1 MEGGYLTQL
10 EWMLE
15 LDLRGGNELAAY
27 ALVYGFSKD
36 GKSWYQGSASYVA
49 RWLKCTVRTARET
62 LHRLAERGLL
72 ETRERVE
79 NNVRFVDYRV
89 AAWSVGGGRE
99 KSSGVGKIFPGGR
112 ENFSLGGRENFS
124 PHNTTIDNE
133 PKGSTKDKD
142 NARARGKFDL
152 PYSGKEFL
160 EVWTKLVRQ
169 PKWRKKSDD
178 AIEESIAKL
187 AKVDEATAIE
197 MMRNSIERNWQGVFY
212 PDRPKSG
219 GWQRQAQQ
227 GESREAKAMR
237 EANEALQR
245 VADRRARETGG
256 GSAYDEQQQLIE
268 FNDYDYS
275 GDN

>member
-1 MEGGYLTQL
+1 MADGYLTQL

-62 LHRLAERGLL
+62 LHKLAERGLL

-99 KSSGVGKIFPGGR
+99 KSSGVGKNLPGGR

-124 PHNTTIDNE
+124 PHNTTVDNG
-133 PKGSTKDKD
+133 PKGPTKDKPS
-142 NARARGKFDL
+142 ARARGELTL
-152 PYSGKEFL
+152 PYNGKEFR
-160 EVWTKLVRQ
+160 EVWGKLCRQ
-169 PKWRKKSDD
+169 KKWAKKSVD
-178 AIEESIAKL
+178 ALEESLAKL

-197 MMRNSIERNWQGVFY
+197 MMRNSIANDWQGVFY
-212 PDRPKSG
+212 PDRPK
-219 GWQRQAQQ
+219 GWQRQAAQ

-237 EANEALQR
+237 EAREALQR
-245 VADRRARETGG
+245 VADRHAQGG
-256 GSAYDEQQQLIE
+256 GSAYDEQQPIE
-268 FNDYDYS
+268 IEDYDYG